1 MKATNTQIISA
12 TQVRNNFF
20 NLLTQGYLKQQTYII
35 KKGGIP
41 LMRLAP
47 LDDIHFDYIEKA
59 EKKISLTKEQTDQLA
74 LLEEM
79 AKIRKTMKKTS
90 DSAIMLRKMRRHG
103 K

>member
-1 MKATNTQIISA
+1 MKATNTQIINA
-12 TQVRNNFF
+12 TQARNNFF

-41 LMRLAP
+41 LMRLSP
-47 LDDIHFDYIEKA
+47 LDETHFDYVEKIEK
-59 EKKISLTKEQTDQLA
+59 KTNLTKEQTDQLV

-90 DSAIMLRKMRRHG
+90 DSAIMLRRMRRYG

>member
-47 LDDIHFDYIEKA
+47 
-59 EKKISLTKEQTDQLA
+59 S
-74 LLEEM
+74 
-79 AKIRKTMKKTS
+79 
-90 DSAIMLRKMRRHG
+90 
-103 K
+103 